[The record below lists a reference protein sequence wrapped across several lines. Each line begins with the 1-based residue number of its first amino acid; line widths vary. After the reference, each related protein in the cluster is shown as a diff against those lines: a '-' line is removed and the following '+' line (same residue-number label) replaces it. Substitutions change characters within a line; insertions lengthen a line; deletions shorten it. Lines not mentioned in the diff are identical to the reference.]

1 MTQATGESGQSID
14 SPLSNTQYNL
24 MQALVSKLEAI
35 EVYQKYSKDGGSQSG
50 MWERLIGEER
60 SHAEE
65 LLNALRQELGGGES
79 GGSSSAMGSGGS
91 SASSNG

>member
-79 GGSSSAMGSGGS
+79 GGSSSGMGSGGS